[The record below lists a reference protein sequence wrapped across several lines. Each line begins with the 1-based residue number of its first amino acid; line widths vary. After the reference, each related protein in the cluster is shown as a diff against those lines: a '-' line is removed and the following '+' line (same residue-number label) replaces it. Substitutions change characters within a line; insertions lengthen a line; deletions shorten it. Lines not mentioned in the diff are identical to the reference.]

1 MGLARERSVDSG
13 SSLRLRRLHPEKGE
27 DTLAVLLAQKLKRT
41 YRVGEGLKMVK
52 ECWGLVFC
60 PPLPGVPLG
69 RTLCRLNG
77 FQLARVPN
85 AGLIELWVLS

>member
-1 MGLARERSVDSG
+1 M
-13 SSLRLRRLHPEKGE
+13 
-27 DTLAVLLAQKLKRT
+27 
-41 YRVGEGLKMVK
+41 GEGLKMVK
-52 ECWGLVFC
+52 ECRGLVFC
-60 PPLPGVPLG
+60 PPILGVPLG

>member
-1 MGLARERSVDSG
+1 MKIYKGKSVV
-13 SSLRLRRLHPEKGE
+13 KG
-27 DTLAVLLAQKLKRT
+27 
-41 YRVGEGLKMVK
+41 K
-52 ECWGLVFC
+52 ECRGLVFC
-60 PPLPGVPLG
+60 PPIPGVPLG